1 MADQKEF
8 NGVTRAQV
16 DKIRAGLAMKGI
28 KMPAGDDVEV
38 AGPLGVKMQVTYDEP
53 RKSLRLEITDKPI
66 FITQNQIWKVIQ
78 SSVGDM
84 AG

>member
-16 DKIRAGLAMKGI
+16 DKIRAGLAKKGI
-28 KMPAGDDVEV
+28 RMPAGDDVEV
-38 AGPLGVKMQVTYDEP
+38 AGPLGVKMQVTYDESGK
-53 RKSLRLEITDKPI
+53 RLKLEITDKPI
-66 FITQNQIWKVIQ
+66 FITQNQIWKVIEK
-78 SSVGDM
+78 SVGDI